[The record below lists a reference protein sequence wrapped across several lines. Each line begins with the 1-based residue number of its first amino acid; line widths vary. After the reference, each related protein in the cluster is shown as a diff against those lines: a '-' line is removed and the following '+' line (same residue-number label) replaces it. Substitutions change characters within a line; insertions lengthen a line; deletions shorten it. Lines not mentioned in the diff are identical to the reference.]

1 MKNTFNRILT
11 VVSALALI
19 VGLAACAKPAEPTT
33 TTQPASSES
42 TAPVTDPTVP
52 ATTEPESG
60 SKWDQFSLDILPQTP
75 DARLSVQEV
84 SCPEYDLE
92 TEWATL
98 LGCRGDVA
106 LWSFRTIVSHQG
118 DMTPVDDR
126 PPDPVRMVIFNV
138 STGETLLEMKDEEV
152 TAWDYAQLYR
162 DDALLL
168 VKNDADGLVFS
179 RLDRDGAETLFTA
192 EAAKDMS
199 FGSFENGDILYAYG
213 NEDGSHGIRMFSQGT
228 LRDVRTWGVDGTNYS
243 GFGFE
248 TYGDSFLCTYRQGGT
263 LIFLQVNSDGTT
275 AEYTLTPPEEKMNG
289 FTLTPYGMM
298 LCVALNEETDQ
309 PGRVLAL
316 YTPDGGLYGKRLTYS
331 DTALYS
337 LCYGSRY
344 GLAVNSAGKPYLFWT
359 DGKSVSGAWLRGLL
373 RDQTDLPEDL
383 MSGEADVRHAQDDS
397 FYLYYPD
404 ANRMFL
410 LTIE

>member
-1 MKNTFNRILT
+1 MKRRLVLVFLILT
-11 VVSALALI
+11 LI
-19 VGLAACAKPAEPTT
+19 LTACAKPAEPTT
-33 TTQPASSES
+33 TAQPSTSES
-42 TAPVTDPTVP
+42 TAP
-52 ATTEPESG
+52 ATTETTAPAATEPECS

-84 SCPEYDLE
+84 SCPEYDPE
-92 TEWATL
+92 TEWAKL

-106 LWSFRTIVSHQG
+106 LWNFRTIVSHLG
-118 DMTPVDDR
+118 DMTPVAERD
-126 PPDPVRMVIFNV
+126 PDPMRLVLFNV
-138 STGETLLEMKDEEV
+138 CTGETLVEIKDEEV
-152 TAWDYAQLYR
+152 NAWDYVQLYR
-162 DDALLL
+162 DDAMLL
-168 VKNDADGLVFS
+168 VKQDETGFQFT

-192 EAAKDMS
+192 EAAKDMT

-298 LCVALNEETDQ
+298 LCVALNEETAE

-337 LCYGSRY
+337 LCYGDRY

-383 MSGEADVRHAQDDS
+383 MSGETDVRHARGDS

-404 ANRMFL
+404 ADRMFL

>member
-1 MKNTFNRILT
+1 MKRRTTVIFLILT
-11 VVSALALI
+11 LI
-19 VGLAACAKPAEPTT
+19 LTACAKTAEPMT
-33 TTQPASSES
+33 TTQPATSES
-42 TAPVTDPTVP
+42 TIP
-52 ATTEPESG
+52 ATTAATAPAATEPEGG
-60 SKWDQFSLDILPQTP
+60 SKWDRFSLDMLPQTP

-84 SCPEYDLE
+84 SCPEYDPE
-92 TEWATL
+92 TEWAIL

-106 LWSFRTIVSHQG
+106 LWNLRTIVSHRG
-118 DMTPVDDR
+118 DMSEGLDR
-126 PPDPVRMVIFNV
+126 PPDPMRLVLFNV
-138 STGETLLEMKDEEV
+138 RTGETLVEINNQEV
-152 TAWDYAQLYR
+152 TAWDYVQLYR

-168 VKNDADGLVFS
+168 VKQDETGFQFT

-199 FGSFENGDILYAYG
+199 FGSFKNGDILYAYG

-263 LIFLQVNSDGTT
+263 LIFLQVNSDGST
-275 AEYTLTPPEEKMNG
+275 AEYTLTPPEEKLND

-298 LCVALNEETDQ
+298 LCVALNEETAQ

-316 YTPDGGLYGKRLTYS
+316 YTPDGGLYGKRLTYL

-337 LCYGSRY
+337 LCYGDRY
-344 GLAVNSAGKPYLFWT
+344 GLARNSFGKPYLFWT
-359 DGKSVSGAWLRGLL
+359 DGKSVGGTWLRGLL

-383 MSGEADVRHAQDDS
+383 MSGKADVRHSQGDS

>member
-1 MKNTFNRILT
+1 MKRRLALVFLILT
-11 VVSALALI
+11 LI
-19 VGLAACAKPAEPTT
+19 LTACAKPAEPTT

-42 TAPVTDPTVP
+42 TAPATTAATVP

-84 SCPEYDLE
+84 SCPEYDPE
-92 TEWATL
+92 TEWAIL

-106 LWSFRTIVSHQG
+106 LWNLRTIVSHRG
-118 DMTPVDDR
+118 DMSEGLDR
-126 PPDPVRMVIFNV
+126 PPDPMRLVLFNV
-138 STGETLLEMKDEEV
+138 RTGETLVEINNQEV
-152 TAWDYAQLYR
+152 TDWDYAQLYR

-179 RLDRDGAETLFTA
+179 SQDQDGSKVLFTA
-192 EAAKDMS
+192 EQAENMT
-199 FGSFENGDILYAYG
+199 FTSFENGDILYAYG
-213 NEDGSHGIRMFSQGT
+213 NEDGSHGIRMFSRGT

-243 GFGFE
+243 SFGFE
-248 TYGDSFLCTYRQGGT
+248 TYDDSFLCTYRQGGT

-275 AEYTLTPPEEKMNG
+275 AEYTLTPPEEKLND

-298 LCVALNEETDQ
+298 LCVALNEETNE

-331 DTALYS
+331 GTALYS

-359 DGKSVSGAWLRGLL
+359 DGKSVGGTWLRGLL

-383 MSGEADVRHAQDDS
+383 MSGEADVRHARDDS

>member
-1 MKNTFNRILT
+1 MKRRTTVIFLILT
-11 VVSALALI
+11 LI
-19 VGLAACAKPAEPTT
+19 LTACAKPAEPTT

-42 TAPVTDPTVP
+42 TAPATTAATVP

-84 SCPEYDLE
+84 SCPEYDPE
-92 TEWATL
+92 TEWAIL

-106 LWSFRTIVSHQG
+106 LWNLRTIVSHRG
-118 DMTPVDDR
+118 DMSEGLDR
-126 PPDPVRMVIFNV
+126 PPDPMRLVLFNV
-138 STGETLLEMKDEEV
+138 RTGETLVEINNQEV
-152 TAWDYAQLYR
+152 IAWDYVQLYR

-179 RLDRDGAETLFTA
+179 SQDQDGSKVLFTA
-192 EAAKDMS
+192 EQAENMT
-199 FGSFENGDILYAYG
+199 FTSFENGDIVYAYG
-213 NEDGSHGIRMFSQGT
+213 NRDTSHGIRMFSGGA
-228 LRDVRTWGVDGTNYS
+228 LRDIRTWGMQTGENGYL
-243 GFGFE
+243 GFGLD
-248 TYGDSFLCTYRQGGT
+248 TYGDSFACPYQRDGSLV
-263 LIFLQVNSDGTT
+263 FLQVNGDGTT
-275 AEYTLTPPEEKMNG
+275 AEYTLTPPEEKLND

-298 LCVALNEETDQ
+298 LCVALNEETAE

-331 DTALYS
+331 GTALYS

-383 MSGEADVRHAQDDS
+383 MSGEADVRHSQGDS

>member
-1 MKNTFNRILT
+1 MKRRLALVFLILT
-11 VVSALALI
+11 LI
-19 VGLAACAKPAEPTT
+19 LTACAKPAEPTT
-33 TTQPASSES
+33 TTQPASSKS
-42 TAPVTDPTVP
+42 TAPATTAPTVP

-84 SCPEYDLE
+84 SCTEFDPE
-92 TEWATL
+92 TEWAKL
-98 LGCRGDVA
+98 LGCRGDVG
-106 LWSFRTIVSHQG
+106 LWSMRTIVSHLG
-118 DMTPVDDR
+118 DMTPVAER
-126 PPDPVRMVIFNV
+126 PPDPMRLVLFNV
-138 STGETLLEMKDEEV
+138 RTGETLVELKDEEV
-152 TAWDYAQLYR
+152 NAWDYVQLYR
-162 DDALLL
+162 DDAMLL
-168 VKNDADGLVFS
+168 VKQDETGFQFT
-179 RLDRDGAETLFTA
+179 RLDRDEAETLFTA

-199 FGSFENGDILYAYG
+199 FGSFKNGDILYAYG

-263 LIFLQVNSDGTT
+263 LIFLQVNSDGST
-275 AEYTLTPPEEKMNG
+275 AEYTLTPPEEKLNG

-298 LCVALNEETDQ
+298 LCVALNEETAQ

-316 YTPDGGLYGKRLTYS
+316 YTPDGGLYGKRLTYL

-337 LCYGSRY
+337 LCYGDRY
-344 GLAVNSAGKPYLFWT
+344 GLARNSFGKPYLFWT
-359 DGKSVSGAWLRGLL
+359 DGKSVGGTWLRGLL

-383 MSGEADVRHAQDDS
+383 MSGKADVRHSQGDS

>member
-1 MKNTFNRILT
+1 MKRRTTVIFLILT
-11 VVSALALI
+11 LI
-19 VGLAACAKPAEPTT
+19 LAACAKPAEPMT

-42 TAPVTDPTVP
+42 TAPATTETTAP

-84 SCPEYDLE
+84 SCPEYDPE
-92 TEWATL
+92 TEWAIL

-106 LWSFRTIVSHQG
+106 LWNLRTIVSHRG
-118 DMTPVDDR
+118 DMSEGLDR
-126 PPDPVRMVIFNV
+126 PPDPMRLVLFNV
-138 STGETLLEMKDEEV
+138 RTGETLVEINNQEV
-152 TAWDYAQLYR
+152 TDWDYAQLYR
-162 DDALLL
+162 DDAMLL
-168 VKNDADGLVFS
+168 VKQDETGFQFT

-263 LIFLQVNSDGTT
+263 LIFLQVNGDGTT

-298 LCVALNEETDQ
+298 LCVALNEETAE

-337 LCYGSRY
+337 LCYGDRY

-359 DGKSVSGAWLRGLL
+359 DGKSVGGTWLRGLL

-383 MSGEADVRHAQDDS
+383 MSGEADVRHARDDS

>member
-1 MKNTFNRILT
+1 MI
-11 VVSALALI
+11 
-19 VGLAACAKPAEPTT
+19 LAAILSACTKPAEPTT
-33 TTQPASSES
+33 TTQPATSES
-42 TAPVTDPTVP
+42 TIPETTAATAP
-52 ATTEPESG
+52 AATEPEGG

-92 TEWATL
+92 TEKAFF
-98 LGCRGDVA
+98 LGSRGDVG
-106 LWSFRTIVSHQG
+106 LWSFWTIVSHRG
-118 DMTPVDDR
+118 DMSEGLDR
-126 PPDPVRMVIFNV
+126 PPDPMRWVLFNV
-138 STGETLLEMKDEEV
+138 RTGETLVEINNQEV
-152 TAWDYAQLYR
+152 IAWDYVQLYR
-162 DDALLL
+162 DDAMLL
-168 VKNDADGLVFS
+168 VKQDETGLRFT

-192 EAAKDMS
+192 EAAKDMT

-248 TYGDSFLCTYRQGGT
+248 TYGDSFLVACRRGSKQV
-263 LIFLQVNSDGTT
+263 FLQVNGDGTT
-275 AEYTLTPPEEKMNG
+275 AEYTLTPPEEKFND
-289 FTLTPYGMM
+289 FTLTPYGMV
-298 LCVALNEETDQ
+298 LCVALNEETAE

-316 YTPDGGLYGKRLTYS
+316 YTPDGGLYGKRLLYS

-337 LCYGSRY
+337 MCYGDRY

-383 MSGEADVRHAQDDS
+383 MSGEADVRHSQGDS

>member
-1 MKNTFNRILT
+1 MKRRLALVFLILT
-11 VVSALALI
+11 LI
-19 VGLAACAKPAEPTT
+19 LTACAKPAEPTT

-42 TAPVTDPTVP
+42 TAPATTAATVP

-84 SCPEYDLE
+84 SCPEYDPE
-92 TEWATL
+92 TEWAIL

-106 LWSFRTIVSHQG
+106 LWNLRTIVSHRG
-118 DMTPVDDR
+118 DMSEGLDR
-126 PPDPVRMVIFNV
+126 PPDPMRLVLFNV
-138 STGETLLEMKDEEV
+138 RTGETLVEINNQEV
-152 TAWDYAQLYR
+152 TAWDYVQLYR
-162 DDALLL
+162 DDAMLL
-168 VKNDADGLVFS
+168 VKQDETGFQFT

-199 FGSFENGDILYAYG
+199 FGSFKNGDILYAYG

-263 LIFLQVNSDGTT
+263 LIFLQVNSDGST
-275 AEYTLTPPEEKMNG
+275 AEYTLTPPEEKLNG

-298 LCVALNEETDQ
+298 LCVALNEETAQ

-331 DTALYS
+331 GTALYS
-337 LCYGSRY
+337 LCYGDRY
-344 GLAVNSAGKPYLFWT
+344 GLARNSFGKPYLFWT
-359 DGKSVSGAWLRGLL
+359 DGKSVGGTWLRGLL

-383 MSGEADVRHAQDDS
+383 MSGKADVRHSQGDS

>member
-1 MKNTFNRILT
+1 MKRRLALVFLILT
-11 VVSALALI
+11 LI
-19 VGLAACAKPAEPTT
+19 LTACAKPAEPTT
-33 TTQPASSES
+33 TTQPASSKS
-42 TAPVTDPTVP
+42 TAPATTAPTVP

-84 SCPEYDLE
+84 SCTEFDPE
-92 TEWATL
+92 TEWAKL
-98 LGCRGDVA
+98 LGCRGDVG
-106 LWSFRTIVSHQG
+106 LWSMRTIVSHLG
-118 DMTPVDDR
+118 DMTPVAER
-126 PPDPVRMVIFNV
+126 PPDPMRLVLFNV
-138 STGETLLEMKDEEV
+138 RTGETLVELKDEEV
-152 TAWDYAQLYR
+152 NAWDYVQLYR
-162 DDALLL
+162 DDAMLL
-168 VKNDADGLVFS
+168 VKQDETGFQFT

-199 FGSFENGDILYAYG
+199 FGSFKNGDILYAYG

-263 LIFLQVNSDGTT
+263 LIFLQVNSDGST
-275 AEYTLTPPEEKMNG
+275 AEYTLTPPEEKLNG

-298 LCVALNEETDQ
+298 LCVALNEETAQ

-316 YTPDGGLYGKRLTYS
+316 YTPDGGLYGKRLTYL

-337 LCYGSRY
+337 LCYGDRY
-344 GLAVNSAGKPYLFWT
+344 GLARNSFGKPYLFWT
-359 DGKSVSGAWLRGLL
+359 DGKSVGGTWLRGLL

-383 MSGEADVRHAQDDS
+383 MSGKADVRHSQGDS

>member
-1 MKNTFNRILT
+1 MKRRLALVFLILT
-11 VVSALALI
+11 LI
-19 VGLAACAKPAEPTT
+19 LTACAKPAEPTT
-33 TTQPASSES
+33 TTQPASSKS
-42 TAPVTDPTVP
+42 TAPATTAPTVP

-84 SCPEYDLE
+84 SCTEFDPE
-92 TEWATL
+92 TEWAKL
-98 LGCRGDVA
+98 LGCRGDVG
-106 LWSFRTIVSHQG
+106 LWSMRTIVSHLG
-118 DMTPVDDR
+118 DMTPVAER
-126 PPDPVRMVIFNV
+126 PPDPMRLVLFNV
-138 STGETLLEMKDEEV
+138 RTGETLVELKDEEV
-152 TAWDYAQLYR
+152 NAWDYVQLYR
-162 DDALLL
+162 DDAMLL
-168 VKNDADGLVFS
+168 VKQDETGFQFT

-199 FGSFENGDILYAYG
+199 FGSFKNGDILYAYG

-263 LIFLQVNSDGTT
+263 LIFLQVNSDGST
-275 AEYTLTPPEEKMNG
+275 AEYTLTPPEEKLNG

-298 LCVALNEETDQ
+298 LCVALNEETAQ

-331 DTALYS
+331 GTALYS

-383 MSGEADVRHAQDDS
+383 MSGKADVRHARDDS

>member
-1 MKNTFNRILT
+1 MKRRLALVFLILT
-11 VVSALALI
+11 LI
-19 VGLAACAKPAEPTT
+19 LTACAKPAEPTT
-33 TTQPASSES
+33 TTQPAASES
-42 TAPVTDPTVP
+42 TAPATTAATVP

-84 SCPEYDLE
+84 SCPEYDPE
-92 TEWATL
+92 TEWAIL

-106 LWSFRTIVSHQG
+106 LWNLRTIVSHRG
-118 DMTPVDDR
+118 DMSEGLDR
-126 PPDPVRMVIFNV
+126 PPDPMRLVLFNV
-138 STGETLLEMKDEEV
+138 RTGETLVEINNQEV
-152 TAWDYAQLYR
+152 TAWDYVQLYR
-162 DDALLL
+162 DDAMLL
-168 VKNDADGLVFS
+168 VKQDETGFQFT

-199 FGSFENGDILYAYG
+199 FGSFKNGDILYAYG

-228 LRDVRTWGVDGTNYS
+228 LRDVRTWGVDGTSYS

-263 LIFLQVNSDGTT
+263 LIFLQVNSDGST
-275 AEYTLTPPEEKMNG
+275 AEYTLTPPEEKLNG

-298 LCVALNEETDQ
+298 LCVALNEETAQ

-331 DTALYS
+331 GTALYS
-337 LCYGSRY
+337 LCYGDRY
-344 GLAVNSAGKPYLFWT
+344 GLARNSFGKPYLFWT
-359 DGKSVSGAWLRGLL
+359 DGKSVGGTWLRGLL

-383 MSGEADVRHAQDDS
+383 MSGKADVRHSQGGS

>member
-1 MKNTFNRILT
+1 MKRRLALVFLILT
-11 VVSALALI
+11 LI
-19 VGLAACAKPAEPTT
+19 LTACAKPAEPTT
-33 TTQPASSES
+33 TTQPATSQSTIPETTAA
-42 TAPVTDPTVP
+42 TAP
-52 ATTEPESG
+52 AATEPEGG

-84 SCPEYDLE
+84 SCPEYNPE
-92 TEWATL
+92 TEWAKL

-106 LWSFRTIVSHQG
+106 LWNLRTIVSHLG
-118 DMTPVDDR
+118 DMTPAAERD
-126 PPDPVRMVIFNV
+126 PDPMRLVLFNV
-138 STGETLLEMKDEEV
+138 CTGETLVEIKDEEV
-152 TAWDYAQLYR
+152 NAWDYVQLYR
-162 DDALLL
+162 DDAMLL
-168 VKNDADGLVFS
+168 VKQDETGLQFT

-192 EAAKDMS
+192 EAAKDMT

-263 LIFLQVNSDGTT
+263 LIFLQVNGDGTT

-298 LCVALNEETDQ
+298 LCVALNEETAE

-316 YTPDGGLYGKRLTYS
+316 YTPDGGLYGMRLTYS

-337 LCYGSRY
+337 MCYGDRY
-344 GLAVNSAGKPYLFWT
+344 GLARNSFRKPYLFWT
-359 DGKSVSGAWLRGLL
+359 DGKSVGGTWLRGLL

-383 MSGEADVRHAQDDS
+383 MSGEADVRHARDDS

>member
-1 MKNTFNRILT
+1 MKRRLAIVFLILT
-11 VVSALALI
+11 LI
-19 VGLAACAKPAEPTT
+19 LTACAKPAEPTT
-33 TTQPASSES
+33 TTQPAASES
-42 TAPVTDPTVP
+42 TAP
-52 ATTEPESG
+52 ATTETTAPAATEPEGG

-84 SCPEYDLE
+84 SCPEYDPE
-92 TEWATL
+92 TEWAKL
-98 LGCRGDVA
+98 LDCRGDVA
-106 LWSFRTIVSHQG
+106 LWNFRTIVSHLG
-118 DMTPVDDR
+118 DMTPVAERD
-126 PPDPVRMVIFNV
+126 PDPMRLVLFNV
-138 STGETLLEMKDEEV
+138 RTGETLVEINNQEV
-152 TAWDYAQLYR
+152 TAWDYVQLYR
-162 DDALLL
+162 DDAMLL
-168 VKNDADGLVFS
+168 VKKDETGLQFT
-179 RLDRDGAETLFTA
+179 RLDRDGAENLFTA
-192 EAAKDMS
+192 EAAKDMT

-228 LRDVRTWGVDGTNYS
+228 LRDVRTWGMQTGENGYL
-243 GFGFE
+243 GFGLD
-248 TYGDSFLCTYRQGGT
+248 TYGNSFVCPYQRDGSLV
-263 LIFLQVNSDGTT
+263 FLQVNGDGTT

-298 LCVALNEETDQ
+298 LCVALNEETAE

-331 DTALYS
+331 GTALYS
-337 LCYGSRY
+337 LCYGDRY

-359 DGKSVSGAWLRGLL
+359 DGKSVGGTWLRGLL

-383 MSGEADVRHAQDDS
+383 MSGEADVRHARDDS

>member
-1 MKNTFNRILT
+1 M
-11 VVSALALI
+11 
-19 VGLAACAKPAEPTT
+19 
-33 TTQPASSES
+33 
-42 TAPVTDPTVP
+42 
-52 ATTEPESG
+52 
-60 SKWDQFSLDILPQTP
+60 DILPQTP

-84 SCPEYDLE
+84 SCTEFDPE
-92 TEWATL
+92 TEWAKL
-98 LGCRGDVA
+98 LGCRGDVG
-106 LWSFRTIVSHQG
+106 LWSMRTIVSHLG
-118 DMTPVDDR
+118 DMTPVAER
-126 PPDPVRMVIFNV
+126 PPDPMRLVLFNV
-138 STGETLLEMKDEEV
+138 RTGETLVELKDEEV
-152 TAWDYAQLYR
+152 NAWDYVQLYR
-162 DDALLL
+162 DDAMLL
-168 VKNDADGLVFS
+168 VKQDETGFQFT
-179 RLDRDGAETLFTA
+179 RLDRDEAETLFTA

-199 FGSFENGDILYAYG
+199 FGSFKNGDILYAYG

-263 LIFLQVNSDGTT
+263 LIFLQVNSDGST
-275 AEYTLTPPEEKMNG
+275 AEYTLTPPEEKLNG

-298 LCVALNEETDQ
+298 LCVALNEETAQ

-316 YTPDGGLYGKRLTYS
+316 YTPDGGLYGKRLTYL

-337 LCYGSRY
+337 LCYGDRY
-344 GLAVNSAGKPYLFWT
+344 GLARNSFGKPYLFWT
-359 DGKSVSGAWLRGLL
+359 DGKSVGGTWLRGLL

-383 MSGEADVRHAQDDS
+383 MSGKADVRHSQGDS